1 MNLLKF
7 NYYHTFYIFVN
18 DQFRNG
24 MLMSTMSITETN
36 LLIIIL
42 VEANG
47 RLVEELYIVLKSD
60 PENTIHFII
69 NS

>member
-1 MNLLKF
+1 MDLLKF

-36 LLIIIL
+36 LLIVIL
-42 VEANG
+42 VEANS

>member
-1 MNLLKF
+1 MDLLKF

-36 LLIIIL
+36 LLIVIL
-42 VEANG
+42 VEANS
-47 RLVEELYIVLKSD
+47 RLVEVLYIVLESD

-69 NS
+69 YS

>member
-1 MNLLKF
+1 MDLLKF

-36 LLIIIL
+36 LLIVIL

>member
-1 MNLLKF
+1 MDLLKF

-36 LLIIIL
+36 LLIVIL
-42 VEANG
+42 VEADS

>member
-1 MNLLKF
+1 MDLLKF

-36 LLIIIL
+36 LLIVIL
-42 VEANG
+42 VEANS

-60 PENTIHFII
+60 PEYTIHFII
-69 NS
+69 DS